1 TYSVQALGRVP
12 GSFNSNVCVTRKSG
26 ALGLAFL
33 RDTHDIPLCWLQL
46 KNKKIKHLRKIEN
59 SVL

>member
-1 TYSVQALGRVP
+1 VQALGRVP

-33 RDTHDIPLCWLQL
+33 RDTHDIPLCYLSVEKMNPKW
-46 KNKKIKHLRKIEN
+46 IEN
-59 SVL
+59 RNNLA

>member
-1 TYSVQALGRVP
+1 VP